1 MNSKIKTG
9 LYSDEISL
17 SSEGEFEEYVQL
29 NLRKIAEYRRAFDI
43 PVIGISGADGKTTTK
58 RMLSSILSTRGPV
71 LETPLDCSTATG
83 VTSTLLQ
90 LNNSYKYAIFELGI
104 INPTQFEMAVK
115 VASPNIAVITNI
127 GEAQLTTLG
136 DKFKIAD
143 AKLELIRKL
152 PQNGFAVLNM
162 DDDLVSE
169 MEKLSPTSHVIKFGL
184 NENSHFYASNIN
196 FLGPK
201 GISFNLNNSYLF
213 HLPIFGSASIYNALA
228 AISVARALGF
238 EFQEI
243 QNSLHHHFRQLKHRG
258 DLFQK
263 NGINILDHTYDASVN
278 SVTKACESL
287 AQFKPFS
294 ENLILVIG
302 DVRNLGPKSKQFHLN
317 LGFYISAL
325 PIDCV
330 ITIGKNSK
338 YINEGIKKINHTNK
352 KLESCYDFP
361 QLRKTIQKNLKPNT
375 TMLLM
380 GSKELKL
387 TDFIENFKKEL

>member
-1 MNSKIKTG
+1 MSSEIKTG

-17 SSEGEFEEYVQL
+17 FTESEFEEYVHL
-29 NLRKIAEYRRAFDI
+29 NLRKIAEYRRSFDI
-43 PVIGISGADGKTTTK
+43 PVIGIAGADGKTTTK
-58 RMLSSILSTRGPV
+58 RMLSSILSASGSV
-71 LETPLDCSTATG
+71 LETPLDCSTTTG

-104 INPTQFEMAVK
+104 INPSQFEMAVG

-136 DKFKIAD
+136 EKFKIAD

-152 PQNGFAVLNM
+152 PTNGFAVLNM
-162 DDDLVSE
+162 DDELVSE

-184 NENSHFYASNIN
+184 NENSHFYASNIK
-196 FLGPK
+196 FLGPE
-201 GISFNLNNSYLF
+201 GISFKLNNSYAF
-213 HLPIFGSASIYNALA
+213 HLPIFSSASIYNALA
-228 AISVARALGF
+228 AISVARALGI
-238 EFQEI
+238 EFHEI
-243 QNSLHHHFRQLKHRG
+243 QNSLHHHFRHLKHRG

-263 NGINILDHTYDASVN
+263 NGINILDHTYNATVN

-294 ENLILVIG
+294 ENLILVIS
-302 DVRNLGPKSKQFHLN
+302 DVSNLGPKSEQFHLN

-352 KLESCYDFP
+352 KLESCFGFP
-361 QLRKTIQKNLKPNT
+361 QLKKTIQKYLKPHT
-375 TMLLM
+375 TMLMM
-380 GSKELKL
+380 GNKDLKL
-387 TDFIENFKKEL
+387 SNFIETFKKEL